1 MGTLIGLI
9 FGVGLMLLVT
19 ANQPLSA
26 KRPRGVRPKTGR
38 LEALAQAAG
47 VSSLQPRNLVIA
59 CAACAIAA
67 LVLAWGLT
75 GVGVLG
81 LIAAVAAGP
90 IPIMVLRAKAAR
102 RQREHAQAWPDAV
115 DHLASAIRA
124 GLSLP
129 EALSQLG
136 ERGPV
141 ELREEFAGFGRDY
154 GASGQFIESLDR
166 LKTRLADPV
175 GDRVIEA
182 LRIARE
188 VGGGDLGR
196 ILRTLSG
203 FLREDQRTRGELESR
218 QSWTI
223 GAARLAAAAPWIVL
237 LTMSFQRDVIE
248 RFTTP
253 AGMALLIAGALTCA
267 FSYRLMLQL
276 GRLPAE
282 KRILA

>member
-1 MGTLIGLI
+1 MGTLIGLTL
-9 FGVGLMLLVT
+9 GLGLV
-19 ANQPLSA
+19 
-26 KRPRGVRPKTGR
+26 
-38 LEALAQAAG
+38 
-47 VSSLQPRNLVIA
+47 LVIESWTPPQVPKVKRA
-59 CAACAIAA
+59 RPASSRLTQLTQRAGLPGVKPQAVVVTSAASA
-67 LVLAWGLT
+67 LLAFVFAWGLT
-75 GVGVLG
+75 AVGVLG
-81 LIAAVAAGP
+81 LIGAVAAGWAP
-90 IPIMVLRAKAAR
+90 FAILRAKAAK

-136 ERGPV
+136 ERGPS
-141 ELREEFAGFGRDY
+141 ELRDEFAGFGRDY
-154 GASGQFIESLDR
+154 GSSGQFIDSLDR
-166 LKTRLADPV
+166 LKDRLADPV

-218 QSWTI
+218 QSWTV
-223 GAARLAAAAPWIVL
+223 GAARLAVAAPWLVL
-237 LTMSFQRDVIE
+237 ATMSLQPDVIA
-248 RFTTP
+248 RFTSA
-253 AGMALLIAGALTCA
+253 AGVTLLIVGALTCA

-276 GRLPAE
+276 GRLPTE